1 MPPSPGDSVGVD
13 RSDDPGAEVRRAGVE
28 LEVRCEGTGLE
39 VLAVGV
45 GLEVW
50 LEPLVSSGDGVAA
63 AAIGTMPKSRN
74 PVQRAVA

>member
-1 MPPSPGDSVGVD
+1 MRIPPSPGDSVGVD
-13 RSDDPGAEVRRAGVE
+13 RSDDPGAEVRRA
-28 LEVRCEGTGLE
+28 GTGLE